1 MVELKIEIW
10 EELGQFHAKTTVDIY
25 PENDIEGK
33 GQTPYEA
40 LDNWLTELEE
50 HEYFRPD

>member
-10 EELGQFHAKTTVDIY
+10 GEKQGFHAETKVDIY
-25 PENDIEGK
+25 PENDIEGI

-40 LDNWLTELEE
+40 LDNWLIELKE